1 MDLSNDNILHVKHGD
16 IEYLQFRK
24 LLEYDE
30 LVHCYTMRKNMDFRR
45 NFPDEKI
52 EIVEKSYEKICNSL
66 NINKEDIVRPLQSH
80 RLSIMQPRKQEV
92 CLERLDLLKRDMHL
106 MLL

>member
-80 RLSIMQPRKQEV
+80 T
-92 CLERLDLLKRDMHL
+92 D
-106 MLL
+106 